1 MRRRSLELIDPLNLL
16 ALFAEQRADALSFAA
31 NKIKRIQA
39 RDFDIELCFCVLV
52 EEVQSLSGS
61 LIPCAVK
68 ITWIAAHA
76 PEVCLQQTSNVGLVH
91 LRHGSGYRR

>member
-61 LIPCAVK
+61 LIPCA
-68 ITWIAAHA
+68 AHA